1 MFQLYNFTFKDV
13 CPSVND
19 ILEFLQT
26 PAFED
31 SHPLMLSIN
40 KILLSLENHKEIKG
54 GYTIVDCVD
63 VRVKEGDI
71 VFANE
76 TIHAGKQISAYMK
89 GADQIALAL
98 CTAGEIFTSLSHV
111 YQENNDL
118 LEAFIVDAIGS
129 LTVENAAD
137 KIQIALEENLT
148 EKGLL
153 STNRYSPGYCHWP
166 LISQKAIF
174 RMIGDNPTEIGLTE
188 SCLMQPIKSVS
199 AIIGIGKEV
208 KKKPY
213 GCSICDS
220 TTCVYKNIKNRKA

>member
-26 PAFED
+26 PALED

-40 KILLSLENHKEIKG
+40 NILLSLENYNEIKG
-54 GYTIVDCVD
+54 GYTIVDCID
-63 VRVKEGDI
+63 VKVKEGDI
-71 VFANE
+71 VFADE

-89 GADQIALAL
+89 GAEQIVLAF
-98 CTAGEIFTSLSHV
+98 CTAGEIFTTMSHA
-111 YQENNDL
+111 YQEENDL

-137 KIQIALEENLT
+137 KVQAALEE
-148 EKGLL
+148 EMAGKDIA

-174 RMIGDNPTEIGLTE
+174 RMAGDNPTGIGLTE

-199 AIIGIGKEV
+199 AIIGIGKDV

-220 TTCVYKNIKNRKA
+220 ATCVYKNIKNRKA